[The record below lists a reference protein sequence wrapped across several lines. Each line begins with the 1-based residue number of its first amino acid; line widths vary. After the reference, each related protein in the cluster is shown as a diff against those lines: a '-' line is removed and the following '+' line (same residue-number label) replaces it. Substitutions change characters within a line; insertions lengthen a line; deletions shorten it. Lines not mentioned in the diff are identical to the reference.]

1 MAEFFRW
8 NISRVY
14 QGGGL
19 AEDGSR
25 YVEVVITPQARDLL
39 DAADV
44 VDLPGL
50 MNVTRDRLQWWQS
63 DEEQQ
68 LEGRLTENQF
78 FEAISTRTLLSE
90 PMSTKAVWQQRRL
103 EEDMVFLQCVDDE
116 RGLEEALAELQT
128 IDSRPDLT
136 VLLDIDGAYWLD
148 FTQQARKM
156 AATHYRRALGEQG
169 EEKDA

>member
-25 YVEVVITPQARDLL
+25 YVEVVITPQARDIL
-39 DAADV
+39 DEVKA

-50 MNVTRDRLQWWQS
+50 INVTRDRLQWWQS
-63 DEEQQ
+63 DEDQQ
-68 LEGRLTENQF
+68 IEGRLTENQF
-78 FEAISTRTLLSE
+78 FEAISARTLLSE
-90 PMSTKAVWQQRRL
+90 PMTTEAIWQQRRL
-103 EEDMVFLQCVDDE
+103 EEDMVFLQYVDDE
-116 RGLEEALAELQT
+116 RGLEEALAKLRT
-128 IDSRPDLT
+128 PDNRPDLT
-136 VLLDIDGAYWLD
+136 VLLDIDGAHWLD

-156 AATHYRRALGEQG
+156 AATHYRRAMGE
-169 EEKDA
+169 